1 MFDKL
6 KTMGAIAGLLKDK
19 DRLRAAG
26 ERIKARAEEIRAEGE
41 AGGGAVRVVAS
52 GKLKVL
58 SIDVAPALVAGMAAD
73 DRTRGLAGSLIAEA
87 VNAALAGAQR
97 QIQEEIGREAR
108 GLGLDDL
115 PGALGGLGGLLGSPG
130 VDGESAS

>member
-6 KTMGAIAGLLKDK
+6 KTMGAIAGLLNDK

-26 ERIKARAEEIRAEGE
+26 ERIKARAEEIRALGE

-73 DRTRGLAGSLIAEA
+73 DRTRGLTGSLIAEA

-97 QIQEEIGREAR
+97 QIQDEIGREAK
-108 GLGLDDL
+108 GLGIDDL
-115 PGALGGLGGLLGSPG
+115 PGGLGGLLGLEGGP
-130 VDGESAS
+130 AS

>member
-115 PGALGGLGGLLGSPG
+115 PGARGGLGGLLGSPG